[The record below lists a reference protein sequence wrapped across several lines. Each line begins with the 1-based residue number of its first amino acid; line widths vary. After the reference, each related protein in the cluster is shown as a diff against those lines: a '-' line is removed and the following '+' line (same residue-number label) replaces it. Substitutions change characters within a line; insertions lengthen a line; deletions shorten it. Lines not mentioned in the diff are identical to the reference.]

1 MKILITAA
9 GSYGDVAPY
18 TGVGARLRAAG
29 HDVALA
35 THDTY
40 APLVRAADLE
50 FRRLPAD
57 PRTERP
63 EGYRSPDASPGSK
76 SPDASPGSK
85 RALMHKAAA
94 FIQKLGGGMAEAT
107 TDDTELLLLS
117 TTTAPLG
124 RHLAE
129 AYGIPSLDLSLQPN
143 APTGDFAPPV
153 SGGRSLGRWG
163 NRAAGRLSLRI
174 VDRLYGD
181 ATRDLRA
188 RLGLP
193 PSSPRTVRRRADAAG
208 RPVLHGFSEVLV
220 PRPADWRSGL
230 DVVGNWWPWL
240 AQEAQLPPAVQDFL
254 AAGPPPVFIG
264 FGSMAAGEGERLSGL
279 AVRALRRAKVRG
291 VLQSGWA
298 GLTTKAAEN
307 AAADDILTVGEVP
320 HALLFPR
327 MSAVVHHCGAGT
339 AAAGLRAGVPT
350 VPVPVTADQPFWA
363 ARLAALGAATSPLP
377 FKALYGDG
385 AEARLAEAITQA
397 TAAPAHH
404 ERATDAA
411 RRIAS
416 EDGTGEVVKAVDA
429 LTGQGGPGKQP
440 ADGRGQGEVG

>member
-18 TGVGARLRAAG
+18 TGVGARLRHAG

-35 THDTY
+35 THDAY
-40 APLVRAADLE
+40 APLVRAAGLE

-57 PRTERP
+57 PRTRRP
-63 EGYRSPDASPGSK
+63 DNAPAPDASPG
-76 SPDASPGSK
+76 GK
-85 RALMHKAAA
+85 RDLMRRAAA
-94 FIQKLGGGMAEAT
+94 FIQELGGGLAEAT
-107 TDDTELLLLS
+107 TESTELLLLS

-124 RHLAE
+124 RQLAE
-129 AYGIPSLDLSLQPN
+129 AYGIPSLELGLQPN

-153 SGGRSLGRWG
+153 SGARSLGRWG

-174 VDRLYGD
+174 VDRLHGD

-193 PSSPRTVRRRADAAG
+193 PASPRTVRRRAEAAG

-220 PRPADWRSGL
+220 PRPADWRSEL
-230 DVVGNWWPWL
+230 EVVGNWWPWH
-240 AQEAQLPPAVQDFL
+240 APDAQLPSPVEDFL

-264 FGSMAAGEGERLSGL
+264 FGSMAAGQGERLSGL
-279 AVRALRRAKVRG
+279 AVRALRRAGVRG

-298 GLTTKAAEN
+298 GLATGPDGN

-363 ARLAALGAATSPLP
+363 ARLAALGAATTPLP
-377 FKALYGDG
+377 FRALFADD
-385 AEARLAEAITQA
+385 AVTRLAEAITQA
-397 TAAPAHH
+397 TTSPALH
-404 ERATDAA
+404 ERAAGAA
-411 RRIAS
+411 RRMAS
-416 EDGTGEVVKAVDA
+416 EDGTGEVAKAVEA
-429 LTGQGGPGKQP
+429 LAAAEGLT
-440 ADGRGQGEVG
+440 D